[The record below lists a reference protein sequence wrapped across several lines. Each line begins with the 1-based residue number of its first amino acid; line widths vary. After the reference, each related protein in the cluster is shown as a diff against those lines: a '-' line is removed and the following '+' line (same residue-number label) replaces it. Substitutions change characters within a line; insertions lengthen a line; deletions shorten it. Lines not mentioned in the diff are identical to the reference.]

1 MAKDKK
7 KSNLDQDLKK
17 VADIISGE
25 MALKKRQE
33 KLRKLKEDAIKEQK
47 NRKRKEVVEDEVKLE
62 YDGTPPKKVVQNIKL
77 FEWEAPDRYEYS
89 FDNKSFIVIVAL
101 SLVLILFLAILGKYL
116 LMVALIS
123 LLFFIYVVFSTKP
136 EKVKHRI
143 TARGIEFSDKLY
155 DWYMLK
161 DFYFTKKKG
170 QNFLLVDTKLRFP
183 PALVMLLEEDDRL
196 PIFLLLQEYVLYK
209 DIKKQKRFEKMSFG
223 EYIPLDKV

>member
-7 KSNLDQDLKK
+7 MKNIDKDLSNIAE
-17 VADIISGE
+17 VISGE

-33 KLRKLKEDAIKEQK
+33 KLKKMKEDAIKAQK
-47 NRKRKEVVEDEVKLE
+47 DRKRKAVVEDEVQLE
-62 YDGTPPKKVVQNIKL
+62 GEGTPPKKVVQNIKL

-89 FDNKSFIVIVAL
+89 FDNKSFIVIIAL
-101 SLVLILFLAILGKYL
+101 SLVLILFLAILGKYF
-116 LMVALIS
+116 LMAALIS

-143 TARGIEFSDKLY
+143 TARGIEFGDKLY
-155 DWYMLK
+155 DWYMLE
-161 DFYFTKKKG
+161 DFYFTKKKD

-183 PALVMLLEEDDRL
+183 PALVMLLDEDDRL
-196 PIFLLLQEYVLYK
+196 AIFLLLQEYVLYK

-223 EYIPLDKV
+223 EYIPLEKV

>member
-7 KSNLDQDLKK
+7 MKNIDKDLSKIAE
-17 VADIISGE
+17 VISGE

-33 KLRKLKEDAIKEQK
+33 KLKKMKEDAIKAQK
-47 NRKRKEVVEDEVKLE
+47 DRKRKAVVEDEVQLE
-62 YDGTPPKKVVQNIKL
+62 GEGTPPKKVVQNIKL

-89 FDNKSFIVIVAL
+89 FDNKSFIVIIAL
-101 SLVLILFLAILGKYL
+101 SLVLILFLAILGKYF
-116 LMVALIS
+116 LMAALIS

-143 TARGIEFSDKLY
+143 TARGIEFGDKLY
-155 DWYMLK
+155 DWYMLE
-161 DFYFTKKKG
+161 DFYFTKKKD

-183 PALVMLLEEDDRL
+183 PALVMLLDEDDRL
-196 PIFLLLQEYVLYK
+196 AIFLLLQEYVLYK

-223 EYIPLDKV
+223 EYIPLEKV

>member
-1 MAKDKK
+1 MA
-7 KSNLDQDLKK
+7 
-17 VADIISGE
+17 
-25 MALKKRQE
+25 
-33 KLRKLKEDAIKEQK
+33 
-47 NRKRKEVVEDEVKLE
+47 
-62 YDGTPPKKVVQNIKL
+62 
-77 FEWEAPDRYEYS
+77 
-89 FDNKSFIVIVAL
+89 
-101 SLVLILFLAILGKYL
+101 
-116 LMVALIS
+116 ALIS

-143 TARGIEFSDKLY
+143 TARGIEFGDKLY

-161 DFYFTKKKG
+161 DFYFTKKKE

-183 PALVMLLEEDDRL
+183 PALVILLDEEDRL